1 MLFSFE
7 RRFLLFLLEV
17 SAMDY
22 TLSNR
27 ACTDG
32 NIVQP
37 EGNAPIWLRDFMPPK
52 IPIPTGS
59 CGDIP
64 YKLGVSTIE
73 G

>member
-1 MLFSFE
+1 
-7 RRFLLFLLEV
+7 
-17 SAMDY
+17 MDY

-52 IPIPTGS
+52 IPIPTDS